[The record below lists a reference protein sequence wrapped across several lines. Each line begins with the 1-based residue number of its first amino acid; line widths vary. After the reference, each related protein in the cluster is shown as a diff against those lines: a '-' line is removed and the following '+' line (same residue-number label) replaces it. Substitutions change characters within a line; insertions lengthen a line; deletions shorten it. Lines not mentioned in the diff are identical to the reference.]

1 MAWFYLQVME
11 YVCLSFNFQMVWCY
25 RQVKKWSITESV
37 KIRKK
42 EYLLFVL
49 FRVAE
54 LLMFFVESSFD
65 SSSTILK
72 LWLRLRLRLR
82 LRLLI
87 LTLYNEK
94 KKKFLA
100 DCCSISIQN
109 IFAPKTPKN
118 IFGFCSC
125 SIKKKSLFRLL
136 VHRPRLL
143 LIMGLQLQRSYPVF
157 PRRQKYVPQAKLW
170 ILSNA
175 ILLSDSQ

>member
-82 LRLLI
+82 LLI

-94 KKKFLA
+94 KNF
-100 DCCSISIQN
+100 
-109 IFAPKTPKN
+109 
-118 IFGFCSC
+118 FGRLLLHLHSKYIR
-125 SIKKKSLFRLL
+125 SENTQKYIWLLQLLHKKKSLFRLL

-157 PRRQKYVPQAKLW
+157 LRRQKYVPQAKLW